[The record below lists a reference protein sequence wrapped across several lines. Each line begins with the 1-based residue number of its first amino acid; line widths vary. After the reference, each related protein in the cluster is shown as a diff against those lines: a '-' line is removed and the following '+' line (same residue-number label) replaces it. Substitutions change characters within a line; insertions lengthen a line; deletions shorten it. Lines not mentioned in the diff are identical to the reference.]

1 MVNKAKEFFKKI
13 FKIKKQEYQIREEN
27 FFKIELEQN
36 NNTLEQKYLIDLNQ
50 KHNGKPILEVKNL
63 SKHFGVGDKKIM
75 AINDVSFTLYENE
88 NVALL
93 GANGAGKT
101 TMIEIIA
108 GINKQTSGEINYLF
122 EYKNNFQEK
131 IGIQFQDSLYPKGL
145 KIKDILKFIID
156 VYNIDLNPK
165 ELEQIVESFGLKEF
179 YNKKAKS
186 LSGGQQQR
194 LNILLALIHKPK
206 IVILDELST
215 GLDISVRSKIIS
227 FIIEY
232 CKKFKIQIILI
243 SHNMDEVEQIA
254 DRILIMQKGKLKVD
268 LSKKDVIKKYKKVQN
283 LAELYI

>member
-1 MVNKAKEFFKKI
+1 MNKKISSFFKKI
-13 FKIKKQEYQIREEN
+13 FNIKEKTYEIREDN

-36 NNTLEQKYLIDLNQ
+36 SNTLEQKYLIDENQ
-50 KHNGKPILEVKNL
+50 KHDGNPILEVKNL
-63 SKHFGVGDKKIM
+63 SKHFGVGDKKIT
-75 AINDVSFTLYENE
+75 ALNDVSFTLYENE

-108 GINKQTSGEINYLF
+108 GINKQSSGEIKYLF
-122 EYKNNFQEK
+122 EYNNNFQEK
-131 IGIQFQDSLYPKGL
+131 IGIQFQDSQYPKGL
-145 KIKDILKFIID
+145 KIKDILTFIID
-156 VYNIDLNPK
+156 VYDIDINPK
-165 ELEQIVESFGLKEF
+165 ELEKIVESFGLKEF

-215 GLDISVRSKIIS
+215 GLDISVRSKIIN

-243 SHNMDEVEQIA
+243 SHNMDEVELIA

-268 LSKKDVIKKYKKVQN
+268 LTKKDVIKKYKKVQN

>member
-1 MVNKAKEFFKKI
+1 MLDKIKSFFKKN
-13 FKIKKQEYQIREEN
+13 KKEYEIRPEN
-27 FFKIELEQN
+27 YFQIELSQN
-36 NNTLEQKYLIDLNQ
+36 KKTLEQDFIIDQNQ
-50 KHNGKPILEVKNL
+50 DHKDNKPILQVNNL
-63 SKHFGVGDKKIM
+63 SKHFGYGDKKIQ
-75 AINDVSFTLYENE
+75 ALNDVSFTLYENE

-101 TMIEIIA
+101 TIIEIIA
-108 GINKQTSGEINYLF
+108 GINTPSSGEIKYLF
-122 EYKNNFQEK
+122 DYENNFQEK

-145 KIKDILKFIID
+145 KIKDILRFIVD

-165 ELEQIVESFGLKEF
+165 EIEQIVEAFGLKEF

-215 GLDISVRSKIIS
+215 GLDISVRSKIIN
-227 FIIEY
+227 FIIGY
-232 CKKFKIQIILI
+232 CKKFNIQIILI
-243 SHNMDEVEQIA
+243 SHNMDEVELIA
-254 DRILIMQKGKLKVD
+254 DRILIMQKGQLKVD
-268 LSKKDVIKKYKKVQN
+268 LFKKDVIKKYKSVQN

>member
-1 MVNKAKEFFKKI
+1 MMENIKNSFKKV
-13 FKIKKQEYQIREEN
+13 FKIKKQDYQIREEN

-36 NNTLEQKYLIDLNQ
+36 SKTLEQKSIIDSNQ
-50 KHNGKPILEVKNL
+50 KHNGQPILEVKNL
-63 SKHFGVGDKKIM
+63 SKHFGVGDKKII
-75 AINDVSFTLYENE
+75 ALNNVSFTLYENE

-108 GINKQTSGEINYLF
+108 GINKQNSGEINYLF

-131 IGIQFQDSLYPKGL
+131 IGIQFQDSQYPKGL

-156 VYNIDLNPK
+156 VYDIDLNSK
-165 ELEQIVESFGLKEF
+165 ELEKIVESFGLKEF

-215 GLDISVRSKIIS
+215 GLDISVRSKIIN

-254 DRILIMQKGKLKVD
+254 NRILIMQRGKLKVD

-283 LAELYI
+283 LAEIYI